1 VCSNQYGFR
10 DVESTETAAH
20 SLITNIQNG
29 FVEKKLCAF
38 AFDIK
43 STFDTVWLP
52 AIITSLLKKNCP
64 IRLVV
69 IVWDFNGF

>member
-52 AIITSLLKKNCP
+52 AISSEEKLSNSVSSNSL
-64 IRLVV
+64 
-69 IVWDFNGF
+69 GF